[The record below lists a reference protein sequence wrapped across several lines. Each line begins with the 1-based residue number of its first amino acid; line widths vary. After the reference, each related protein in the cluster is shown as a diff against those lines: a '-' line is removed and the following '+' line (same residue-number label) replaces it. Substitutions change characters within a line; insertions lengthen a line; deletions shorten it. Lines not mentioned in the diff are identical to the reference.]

1 MNDTWNNWWS
11 YLQLPSRDIF
21 KPELVGFPFEEDDRM
36 NLNINKESYEEII
49 QNLVKALRVMDDKNF
64 QKTIDED
71 EKLQDIYGTLNDMI
85 NRLEKIQRD
94 TKLKERNEE
103 LIDKCL
109 DIECNFGRKT
119 NTDPLSVL
127 IKDYR
132 ESNKLD
138 IHDTIENLIKA
149 INVEAG
155 ELLETSNFGKV
166 IDPKKVEEE
175 LADVLIYC
183 FSLASELN
191 IPVDRI
197 IARKIK
203 KNIERGRQYD

>member
-1 MNDTWNNWWS
+1 MT
-11 YLQLPSRDIF
+11 YLYPYAFRAPYLT
-21 KPELVGFPFEEDDRM
+21 KPELVGFEFQNNGSEKMNNNYED
-36 NLNINKESYEEII
+36 II
-49 QNLVKALRVMDDKNF
+49 QKLCDILKIMDDKDF
-64 QKTIDED
+64 QKQIDENQ
-71 EKLQDIYGTLNDMI
+71 KLQDLYCTINDTT
-85 NRLEKIQRD
+85 NRFEKLQRD
-94 TKLKERNEE
+94 TKLQKRNKE
-103 LIDKCL
+103 LIDRCL
-109 DIECNFGRKT
+109 DIECDFSRKT
-119 NTDPLSVL
+119 NTKHLDWL

-138 IHDTIENLIKA
+138 MEDTIENLIKA

-155 ELLETSNFGKV
+155 ELLEITNFGKV

-191 IPVDRI
+191 TPVDRI

-203 KNIERGRQYD
+203 KNIERGRKYE